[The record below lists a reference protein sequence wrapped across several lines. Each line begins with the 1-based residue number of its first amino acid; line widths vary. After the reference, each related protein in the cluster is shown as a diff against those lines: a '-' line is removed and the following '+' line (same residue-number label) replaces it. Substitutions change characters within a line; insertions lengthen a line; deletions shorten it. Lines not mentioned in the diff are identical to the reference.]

1 LLYEAEGKVF
11 WTRVRL
17 PPGPPIK
24 EFMNTG
30 LIAFLIFWV
39 VFGIGYLT
47 RDKSKEEEKL
57 RHFGH

>member
-1 LLYEAEGKVF
+1 
-11 WTRVRL
+11 
-17 PPGPPIK
+17 
-24 EFMNTG
+24 MNTG

-47 RDKSKEEEKL
+47 RDKSKDEEKL